1 MSTERIWALIPA
13 LNAARWLGDVIER
26 CRAHCRNVV
35 VVDDGSTDGTVSVA
49 KRHGAWT
56 VSHRRNFGKGEA
68 LKTGFRWL
76 EDQDCAATITLDA
89 DGQHD
94 PGDIPRF
101 LRCYEGLIGEG
112 CRDFII
118 IGARLRRRERMP
130 LYRAIPN
137 RVGEFF
143 ISLAA
148 RRHITDTQSGYRL
161 YTREIMQGIRCGARG
176 FDMEAEM
183 LIKASR
189 RGARIEEIPIEAI
202 YGENYH
208 THFRPVLDFYHISIV
223 VLRNI
228 L

>member
-1 MSTERIWALIPA
+1 MSKNRIWVLIPA
-13 LNAARWLGDVIER
+13 FNASRWLKDVVES
-26 CRAHCRNVV
+26 CRLHCSNVL
-35 VVDDGSTDGTVSVA
+35 VVDDGSTDDTLNVARRSGALTVGH
-49 KRHGAWT
+49 KRN
-56 VSHRRNFGKGEA
+56 SGKGA
-68 LKTGFRWL
+68 AIKTGFRWL
-76 EDQDCAATITLDA
+76 QDRDCAASITLDA

-94 PGDIPRF
+94 PQEIPAF
-101 LRCYEGLIGEG
+101 LRCYERLLEDG
-112 CRDFII
+112 CKDFIV
-118 IGARLRRRERMP
+118 IGARIHGREKMP

-161 YTREIMQGIRCGARG
+161 YTKGVMQGIRCTAKG

-183 LIKASR
+183 LIKAARS
-189 RGARIEEIPIEAI
+189 GARIEEIPIEAI
-202 YGENYH
+202 YGDAYH
-208 THFRPVLDFYHISIV
+208 TNFRPVADFYRISIT